1 MHGVRNACA
10 AKACSQSRW
19 LTVAGDIEMQNILVS
34 SNGVVKLADFGFAR
48 AMSSATM
55 VLTSIKGT
63 PLYMAPELVQER
75 PYNHTVN
82 PAAAPLPSP

>member
-1 MHGVRNACA
+1 
-10 AKACSQSRW
+10 
-19 LTVAGDIEMQNILVS
+19 MQNILVS

-75 PYNHTVN
+75 PYNHTVT
-82 PAAAPLPSP
+82 PAAAPPPSPLEQAHTHLHVVSLLTRIT